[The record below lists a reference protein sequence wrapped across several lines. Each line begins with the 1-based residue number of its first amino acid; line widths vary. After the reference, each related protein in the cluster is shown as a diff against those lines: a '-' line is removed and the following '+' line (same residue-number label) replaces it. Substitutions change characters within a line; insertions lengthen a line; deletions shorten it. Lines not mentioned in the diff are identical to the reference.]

1 MKQKPFKPWSGWP
14 EGHAS
19 EPESVRALR
28 FNAPEIPLDSS
39 LFTWE
44 KWRGGSFYS
53 LFGIRHRR
61 NDIAKHAKRIA
72 QLALGHAK
80 GESLPFRPKPGM
92 YAMMFLTDNGE
103 FWSHITPEEFRLIC
117 EAAR

>member
-1 MKQKPFKPWSGWP
+1 MGRSTVCSGSATV
-14 EGHAS
+14 GTTS
-19 EPESVRALR
+19 RSTQSALR
-28 FNAPEIPLDSS
+28 SS
-39 LFTWE
+39 
-44 KWRGGSFYS
+44 
-53 LFGIRHRR
+53 
-61 NDIAKHAKRIA
+61 
-72 QLALGHAK
+72 ALGHAK